1 MLRRAVYPGSFNP
14 VHFGHVDIMGR
25 AARVFDEL
33 VVAVYHHPEKPSL
46 FTVEERIALIE
57 HEIEAKGLNN
67 VQVASFTGL
76 TVNYVKSV
84 GAYVIVRGLRV
95 FSDFE
100 FEFRMA
106 LANHRLAPDIEVI
119 SLIASEETV
128 HISSSTVREIASL
141 GGDVAGTAM
150 VSPYVAAA
158 LEKRYAEI
166 KSLNVE
172 RNDGYTTPGRSA

>member
-14 VHFGHVDIMGR
+14 IHNGHLDIIGR

-33 VVAVYHHPEKPSL
+33 VVAVYEDTQKTVL
-46 FTVEERIALIE
+46 FSPQERIEMIE
-57 HEIEAKGLNN
+57 ISVKNAQWDN
-67 VQVASFTGL
+67 VKVASFSGL

-84 GAYVIVRGLRV
+84 DAFVIIRGLRV

-106 LANHRLAPDIEVI
+106 LANHRLAPDIEVV
-119 SLIASEETV
+119 SFIASEETI

-141 GGDVAGTAM
+141 KGDVSSFVPPHVEKALIER
-150 VSPYVAAA
+150 YVT
-158 LEKRYAEI
+158 LQ
-166 KSLNVE
+166 SQ
-172 RNDGYTTPGRSA
+172 

>member
-14 VHFGHVDIMGR
+14 IHNGHLDIIGR

-33 VVAVYHHPEKPSL
+33 VVAVYEDTQKTVL
-46 FTVEERIALIE
+46 FSPQERIEMIE
-57 HEIEAKGLNN
+57 IGVKNAQWDN
-67 VQVASFTGL
+67 VKVASFSGL

-84 GAYVIVRGLRV
+84 DAFVIIRGLRV

-106 LANHRLAPDIEVI
+106 LANHRLAPDIEVV
-119 SLIASEETV
+119 SFIASEETI

-141 GGDVAGTAM
+141 KGDVSSFVPPHVGKALIER
-150 VSPYVAAA
+150 YVT
-158 LEKRYAEI
+158 LQ
-166 KSLNVE
+166 SQ
-172 RNDGYTTPGRSA
+172 